1 MLFIDTLN
9 WSNFNLRLP
18 DAYLVLSYL
27 IATVPINWKYAK
39 IFPALFFLFSE
50 LTTKAKQTQRNYI
63 NGNQFKKL
71 FTSTKRQRF
80 GKKKQKRSCSYIAV
94 YVSMIPGIT
103 RSSCFSRERAS
114 HMQSSFQDEMSF
126 HVVWGVISICFH
138 PLLLKIRNEN
148 ELLYMVYL
156 LHISWHSLVADD
168 GFYSNDSIKILIG
181 S

>member
-1 MLFIDTLN
+1 MLL
-9 WSNFNLRLP
+9 
-18 DAYLVLSYL
+18 YLSIENTQKFSL
-27 IATVPINWKYAK
+27 
-39 IFPALFFLFSE
+39 LFFLFSE

-126 HVVWGVISICFH
+126 RVVRGVISICFH

-148 ELLYMVYL
+148 ELLYMAWAGRTSTYL
-156 LHISWHSLVADD
+156 LYISRHSLVADD
-168 GFYSNDSIKILIG
+168 GFYSNGSIKIFIG
-181 S
+181 I

>member
-1 MLFIDTLN
+1 M
-9 WSNFNLRLP
+9 NL
-18 DAYLVLSYL
+18 
-27 IATVPINWKYAK
+27 
-39 IFPALFFLFSE
+39 IFPNWFFRNQVQINRGIAQTFSLLFYFFSVRSQ
-50 LTTKAKQTQRNYI
+50 LKQHKHKEIISTVINLKNYFPLLK
-63 NGNQFKKL
+63 GSDL
-71 FTSTKRQRF
+71 E
-80 GKKKQKRSCSYIAV
+80 KKQKRSCSYIAV

-126 HVVWGVISICFH
+126 RVVRGVISICFH

-156 LHISWHSLVADD
+156 LHISWHSLVAED
-168 GFYSNDSIKILIG
+168 GFYSNGSIKILIG

>member
-1 MLFIDTLN
+1 MLY
-9 WSNFNLRLP
+9 WKLP
-18 DAYLVLSYL
+18 QFWKKWGSRNCLLKVNERT
-27 IATVPINWKYAK
+27 IATQKVISTVINLKNY
-39 IFPALFFLFSE
+39 FPLLKGSDLE
-50 LTTKAKQTQRNYI
+50 
-63 NGNQFKKL
+63 
-71 FTSTKRQRF
+71 
-80 GKKKQKRSCSYIAV
+80 KKQKRSCSYIAV

-126 HVVWGVISICFH
+126 RVVRGVISICFH

-168 GFYSNDSIKILIG
+168 GFHSNGSIKILIG